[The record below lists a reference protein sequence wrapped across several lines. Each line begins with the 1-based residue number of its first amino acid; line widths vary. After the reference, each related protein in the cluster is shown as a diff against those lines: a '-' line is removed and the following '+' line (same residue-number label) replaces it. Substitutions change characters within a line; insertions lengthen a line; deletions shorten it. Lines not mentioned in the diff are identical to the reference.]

1 MGYIPLSSIMN
12 ATIGITSYYCIMVIL
27 HDAKKKIQNGVFVF
41 FLQEEQKPVS
51 FQKNIS

>member
-1 MGYIPLSSIMN
+1 MQ
-12 ATIGITSYYCIMVIL
+12 
-27 HDAKKKIQNGVFVF
+27 KKKIQNGVFVF